1 MSDDSIKKQ
10 RLPYFRVITSLA
22 VIIVLSVLVFFVSAR
37 LNLAENLVAT
47 LSGFESFQLD
57 ELLVVS
63 IFLVFAL
70 AVFAIQ
76 LWHILAAG
84 TRKHG
89 RLERALNHTNAKLT
103 FLNSVTRQDILDE
116 LTESL
121 R

>member
-1 MSDDSIKKQ
+1 MSDDSIKKL

-37 LNLAENLVAT
+37 LNLAEDLIAG
-47 LSGFESFQLD
+47 LSGFESYQLD

-84 TRKHG
+84 SGSTGASRGH
-89 RLERALNHTNAKLT
+89 
-103 FLNSVTRQDILDE
+103 
-116 LTESL
+116 
-121 R
+121 